1 MSAAG
6 SVETTVNTHQELR
19 FPLASGR
26 QVWTELKAQIKAVNN
41 AGWLFLLAVV
51 ILSVGAWLN
60 VLVPQL
66 LGRIVDIVRDSGSGA
81 QTQLWKLCSIMAV
94 VAILSAIFNALGF
107 FLVSKIVERVIAN
120 LRESMVV
127 TALGLPTHQV
137 EDAGTGDLVSRSTD
151 DVSMVSSAVTETLPM
166 LTGALFTIIA
176 TVIALLT
183 IDWQFIIIPLVIAP
197 VYYVAT
203 KWYLHVAPPR
213 YAAERAAM
221 GERARRVL
229 EAIRGRNSVRAY
241 QMENKMHRRIFESS
255 WDVVAHGVSARMTMI
270 RLNQVTLLC
279 EFLMVTGAIVI
290 GFFLVQNGSVTVG
303 AVTGAALMMI
313 RVRGPLMHLMRVL
326 DTIQSGYASLARI
339 VGVTLN
345 PPMAVPDAGAPMA
358 KGEVD
363 LRDVSFGYGDG
374 WAVDSVN
381 LHLEPGQSAALVGAS
396 GAGKSTVAALLAGLR
411 VPSKG
416 EVLIDGI
423 PVAALSDAERRSR
436 IALVSQEVHVFSG
449 TLREDLTLAQPDAT
463 DEELIDAL
471 RRVNAMD
478 WFETLADGL
487 DTVVGA
493 QGTAIEPLEAQQLA
507 LARVLLLDPKVI
519 VMDEATAEAGSAGAS
534 ALEEAALEVQK
545 GRTSVVVAHRLDQ
558 ASRADVILVMEYGR
572 VVEQGT
578 HDELVAIGGRYATLW
593 EAWQRGR
600 S

>member
-1 MSAAG
+1 MSTRGA
-6 SVETTVNTHQELR
+6 VEAHPKDDQELR
-19 FPLASGR
+19 FPLASGKE
-26 QVWTELKAQIKAVNN
+26 VWQELKAQIQAVSN
-41 AGWLFLLAVV
+41 AGWLFLLAII
-51 ILSVGAWLN
+51 ILGAGAWLN
-60 VLVPQL
+60 VTVPQL
-66 LGRIVDIVRDSGSGA
+66 LGRIVDVVRASSTEA
-81 QTQLWKLCSIMAV
+81 EAQLWELALIMAAATIGAAV
-94 VAILSAIFNALGF
+94 LNALGF

-127 TALGLPTHQV
+127 TALGLPTYKV

-176 TVIALLT
+176 TAIALLG
-183 IDWQFIIIPLVIAP
+183 IDWQFIIIPLVVAP
-197 VYYVAT
+197 IFYASA
-203 KWYLHVAPPR
+203 KWYLRVAPPK

-241 QMENKMHRRIFESS
+241 QMENKMHQRIFESS
-255 WDVVAHGVSARMTMI
+255 WEAVSNGVGARLTMI

-279 EFLMVTGAIVI
+279 EFLMVTGTIVI
-290 GFFLVQNGSVTVG
+290 GYFLVQNGSVTVG

-326 DTIQSGYASLARI
+326 DTVQSGFASLARI

-345 PPMAVPDAGAPMA
+345 PPQAVPHAGAPEA
-358 KGEVD
+358 KGEVI

-374 WAVDSVN
+374 WAVDDVN
-381 LHLEPGQSAALVGAS
+381 LQLKPGQSAALVGAS

-411 VPSKG
+411 IPNQG

-423 PVAALSDAERRSR
+423 PVAALSDAERKLR

-449 TLREDLTLAQPDAT
+449 TLREDLTLAQPNAT
-463 DEELIDAL
+463 DDELLDAL
-471 RRVNAMD
+471 RRVNAMS

-493 QGTAIEPLEAQQLA
+493 QGVAIEPLEAQQLA

-534 ALEEAALEVQK
+534 KLEDAALEVQK

-558 ASRADVILVMEYGR
+558 ACVADVILVMDHGK
-572 VVEQGT
+572 VVERGS
-578 HDELVAIGGRYATLW
+578 HGELVSMGGRYATLW
-593 EAWQRGR
+593 DAWQRGR
-600 S
+600 A